1 MIKVL
6 LVDDHKMIR
15 DGIKAMLSQMKNTKV
30 VGECSNGNEAI
41 AYLKE
46 HNDDVDI
53 IIMDINMPILN
64 GIEATKQ
71 LVANNVKAKIIAMTM
86 RGEQKYISEMLAA
99 GADGYILKDSGKDE
113 LFKAI
118 TDVHGGKKYFSN
130 KVSLSLVS
138 TYLNKKNKISTDG
151 FFPDEFSARE
161 IEVLTCISEGLTNK
175 MTGEKLFI
183 SSRTVETHRR
193 RMLQKAGVNNT
204 IELIKYGIKNGLIE
218 YDIL

>member
-1 MIKVL
+1 MIKTL

-15 DGIKAMLSQMKNTKV
+15 DGVKAMLSQMKNIKV

-46 HNDDVDI
+46 NNDDVDI

-64 GIEATKQ
+64 GIEATQQ
-71 LVANNVKAKIIAMTM
+71 LVANDVKAKIIAMTM
-86 RGEQKYISEMLAA
+86 RGEDKYISKMLAA
-99 GADGYILKDSGKDE
+99 GAVGYILKDSGKDE

-118 TDVHGGKKYFSN
+118 IDVHGGEKYFSN
-130 KVSLSLVS
+130 EVRISLVS
-138 TYLNKKNKISTDG
+138 SYLNKKSTNG
-151 FFPDEFSARE
+151 LYPDEFSARE
-161 IEVLTCISEGLTNK
+161 IEVLICISEGLTNK
-175 MTGEKLFI
+175 LTGEKLFI

-193 RMLQKAGVNNT
+193 NMLQKAGVNNT

-218 YDIL
+218 YDIS

>member
-15 DGIKAMLSQMKNTKV
+15 DGVRSMLSQMKNIKV

-46 HNDDVDI
+46 NNDDVDI

-64 GIEATKQ
+64 GIEATQQ
-71 LVANNVKAKIIAMTM
+71 LVANDVKAKIIAMTM
-86 RGEQKYISEMLAA
+86 RGEEKYISKMLAA
-99 GADGYILKDSGKDE
+99 GAVGYILKDSGKDE

-118 TDVHGGKKYFSN
+118 IDVHGGEKYFSN
-130 KVSLSLVS
+130 EVRISLVS
-138 TYLNKKNKISTDG
+138 SYLNKKSTNG
-151 FFPDEFSARE
+151 LYPDEFSARE
-161 IEVLTCISEGLTNK
+161 IEVLICISEGLTNK
-175 MTGEKLFI
+175 LTGEKLFI

-193 RMLQKAGVNNT
+193 NMLQKAGVNNT

-218 YDIL
+218 YDIS

>member
-15 DGIKAMLSQMKNTKV
+15 DGVRSMLSQMKNIKV

-46 HNDDVDI
+46 NNDDVDI

-64 GIEATKQ
+64 GIEATQQ
-71 LVANNVKAKIIAMTM
+71 LVANDVKAKIIAMTM
-86 RGEQKYISEMLAA
+86 RGEDKYISKMLAA
-99 GADGYILKDSGKDE
+99 GAVGYILKDSGKDE

-118 TDVHGGKKYFSN
+118 IDVHGGEKYFSN
-130 KVSLSLVS
+130 EVRISLVS
-138 TYLNKKNKISTDG
+138 SYLNKKSTNG
-151 FFPDEFSARE
+151 LYPDEFSARE
-161 IEVLTCISEGLTNK
+161 IEVLICISEGLTNK
-175 MTGEKLFI
+175 LTGEKLFI

-193 RMLQKAGVNNT
+193 NMLQKAGVNNT
-204 IELIKYGIKNGLIE
+204 IELIKYGIKNGIIE

>member
-15 DGIKAMLSQMKNTKV
+15 DGVRSMLSQMKNIKV

-46 HNDDVDI
+46 NNDDVDI

-64 GIEATKQ
+64 GIEATQQ
-71 LVANNVKAKIIAMTM
+71 LVANDVKAKIIAMTM
-86 RGEQKYISEMLAA
+86 RGEDKYISKMLAA
-99 GADGYILKDSGKDE
+99 GAVGYILKDSGKDE

-118 TDVHGGKKYFSN
+118 IDVHGGEKYFSN
-130 KVSLSLVS
+130 EVRISLVS
-138 TYLNKKNKISTDG
+138 SYLNKKSTNG
-151 FFPDEFSARE
+151 LYPDEFSARE
-161 IEVLTCISEGLTNK
+161 IEVLICISEGLTNK
-175 MTGEKLFI
+175 LTGEKLFI

-193 RMLQKAGVNNT
+193 NMLQKAGVNNT

-218 YDIL
+218 YDIS

>member
-15 DGIKAMLSQMKNTKV
+15 DGVRSMLSQMKNIKV

-46 HNDDVDI
+46 NNDDVDI

-64 GIEATKQ
+64 GIEATQQ
-71 LVANNVKAKIIAMTM
+71 LVANDVKAKIIAMTM
-86 RGEQKYISEMLAA
+86 RGEDKYISKMLAA
-99 GADGYILKDSGKDE
+99 GAVGYILKDSGKDE

-118 TDVHGGKKYFSN
+118 IDVHGGEKYFSN
-130 KVSLSLVS
+130 EVRISLVS
-138 TYLNKKNKISTDG
+138 SYLNKKSTNG
-151 FFPDEFSARE
+151 LYPDEFSARE
-161 IEVLTCISEGLTNK
+161 IEVLICISEGLTNK
-175 MTGEKLFI
+175 LTGEKLFI

-193 RMLQKAGVNNT
+193 NMLQKAGVNNT
-204 IELIKYGIKNGLIE
+204 IELIKYGLKNGLIK

>member
-15 DGIKAMLSQMKNTKV
+15 DGVRSMLSQMKNIKV

-46 HNDDVDI
+46 NNDDVDI

-64 GIEATKQ
+64 GIEATQQ
-71 LVANNVKAKIIAMTM
+71 LVANDVKAKIIAMTM
-86 RGEQKYISEMLAA
+86 RGEDKYISKMLAA
-99 GADGYILKDSGKDE
+99 GAVGYILKDSGKDE

-118 TDVHGGKKYFSN
+118 IDVHGGEKYFSN
-130 KVSLSLVS
+130 EVRISLVS
-138 TYLNKKNKISTDG
+138 SYLNKKSTNG
-151 FFPDEFSARE
+151 LYPDEFSARE
-161 IEVLTCISEGLTNK
+161 IEVLICISEGLTNK
-175 MTGEKLFI
+175 LTGEKLFI

-193 RMLQKAGVNNT
+193 NMLQKACVNNT
-204 IELIKYGIKNGLIE
+204 IELIKYGIKNGIIE